1 MAHHLWLAILAA
13 LFGALAALPATA
25 QSQKPEPE
33 EPDFAFIAGGPYTQ
47 AKNSIQIIHQ
57 TAFGTRDFIVPGAR
71 RNEDEFLF
79 FFRTEW
85 GLTDRWELDVIT
97 PLEGNRE
104 RVNGAAVAS
113 NYGFADSIVG
123 IRYRLVN
130 EASSPFTLTMG
141 PQLILPTGSVAK
153 GTGLGS
159 AGFAWDVSA
168 AKDWGGPAFLYT
180 SFNTSV
186 LPSAD
191 DPTPGSTRT
200 FALHGAEWATA
211 LGLRALER
219 ATASGKHDIHV
230 FLEGL
235 GSWEQEV
242 APGITS
248 GVREGK
254 LSWVAAPGVRYGFM
268 TPKKTLIEIG
278 VSVPFG
284 LGPNGPKHGV
294 VVQFQFENVF
304 GQKTM

>member
-1 MAHHLWLAILAA
+1 MGHQPWLAILAT
-13 LFGALAALPATA
+13 FVGVLAALPAAA
-25 QSQKPEPE
+25 QNQKAEPE
-33 EPDFAFIAGGPYTQ
+33 EPDFAFLAGGPYTQ
-47 AKNSIQIIHQ
+47 AKNSIQVIHQ
-57 TAFGTRDFIVPGAR
+57 SAFGTRDFTVPGGR

-85 GLTDRWELDVIT
+85 GFTDRLELDFIT

-104 RVNGAAVAS
+104 RVNGS
-113 NYGFADSIVG
+113 TNSSGYGYADSIVG
-123 IRYRLVN
+123 LRYRVMN
-130 EASSPFTLTMG
+130 EASFPFTLTTG
-141 PQLILPTGSVAK
+141 PQLILPTGSVRK

-159 AGFAWDVSA
+159 PGFAWDVAA

-191 DPTPGSTRT
+191 DPTPGSTRE
-200 FALHGAEWATA
+200 FALHGATWATA

-219 ATASGKHDIHV
+219 STGRGKHDVHV

-235 GSWEQEV
+235 GSWQQEV
-242 APGITS
+242 APGVVA
-248 GVREGK
+248 GNRQGL

-268 TPKKTLIEIG
+268 TPRKTLIEIG
-278 VSVPFG
+278 VAVPFG

-304 GQKTM
+304 GQK